1 MKFSG
6 VWNVFLYFIGQCKS
20 AYGVYFQ
27 GGDMISGKGAFS
39 ETPSLTLQ
47 SSCSDAIA

>member
-27 GGDMISGKGAFS
+27 GGDMISGKGAWRNMF
-39 ETPSLTLQ
+39 PVIMCL
-47 SSCSDAIA
+47 SS